1 MPVGPFRPAW
11 RLTDTVSAWIKGQGK
26 LFPQCRIA
34 AAEGESALPHF
45 NSTAISRAE
54 YNPKTRVLSLWFAN
68 VGGPCDYYRVP
79 LFVYEGLCRAG
90 SKRDYFK
97 TYIHDQYATR

>member
-1 MPVGPFRPAW
+1 M
-11 RLTDTVSAWIKGQGK
+11 
-26 LFPQCRIA
+26 
-34 AAEGESALPHF
+34 
-45 NSTAISRAE
+45 
-54 YNPKTRVLSLWFAN
+54 LSLWFAD